1 MCVSEKR
8 VSHKSACI
16 KRMSAG
22 WCTKGGGI
30 ERMEERRG
38 EGGETQ
44 SGRSAV
50 DVVSFYIMWY

>member
-1 MCVSEKR
+1 M
-8 VSHKSACI
+8 SHKSACI